1 MSENCESLR
10 FVVVVCIS
18 QVTYAHVYIF
28 ASDFQDEFC
37 LLFLCVCVPVIS
49 FVWFNRPFQ
58 GMHNQNH
65 CSLTAGSG
73 GTEMDGQQ
81 EGLKE
86 LKINPLKNASIFS
99 LLFFR
104 WMNDPPVDPSVDDDH
119 SSLNELQAH
128 HFDSSAVKASNSRPR
143 DRGRPRAS
151 PLPTGS
157 SKSFGKHCYKW
168 NEDPNNCG
176 GCNYTH
182 ACIVCDKDFILSCI
196 AHGFHLVNDLSS
208 ISSADCTNY
217 LSAENPA
224 VKPALDRL
232 FQAELR
238 SHHIQAVPYKP
249 LRVNAIGSVQKKDTG
264 ERRPI
269 TTVAH

>member
-37 LLFLCVCVPVIS
+37 LLFLCL
-49 FVWFNRPFQ
+49 VWFNRPFQ

-65 CSLTAGSG
+65 CCLTAGSG

-81 EGLKE
+81 QGLKE

-143 DRGRPRAS
+143 DRGRPHAS

-168 NEDPNNCG
+168 NEDPHNCG
-176 GCNYTH
+176 GAITLTRVSCATPLSTVL
-182 ACIVCDKDFILSCI
+182 CFIVPDPLIRKNRPPIDHIL
-196 AHGFHLVNDLSS
+196 L
-208 ISSADCTNY
+208 
-217 LSAENPA
+217 
-224 VKPALDRL
+224 
-232 FQAELR
+232 LR
-238 SHHIQAVPYKP
+238 Q
-249 LRVNAIGSVQKKDTG
+249 
-264 ERRPI
+264 RPI
-269 TTVAH
+269 HPFQMVLLHGSRLHFLLIRICTVYVLSRDISTLGARNGL